1 MPKGYAVFT
10 LDVHDQ
16 ARLFEYIEAATPS
29 ILEAGGNVIV
39 AGAPERVL
47 EGKWHGNRTAIL
59 EFPTVEAAQRWYDCA
74 EYQAAISMRH
84 DAAQSNSMIVAGFE
98 LPTEQSDE
106 AGEQMSGAVSRG
118 RGAFKPS

>member
-29 ILEAGGNVIV
+29 ILEAGGNVLV

-74 EYQAAISMRH
+74 EYRAVIGMRH
-84 DAAQSNSMIVAGFE
+84 EAAQSNSMIVAGFE

-106 AGEQMSGAVSRG
+106 AGEQLSRAVS
-118 RGAFKPS
+118 

>member
-1 MPKGYAVFT
+1 VPKGYAIFT
-10 LDVHDQ
+10 LEVRDQ

-39 AGAPERVL
+39 AGAPDRVL

-59 EFPTVEAAQRWYDCA
+59 EFPTFEAAQRWYDCA
-74 EYQAAISMRH
+74 EYQAVIGMRH
-84 DAAQSNSMIVAGFE
+84 EAAESNGMIVAGFE

-106 AGEQMSGAVSRG
+106 LEEQLSRAI
-118 RGAFKPS
+118 R